1 MKKYLAIA
9 LVFLMI
15 SCNNK
20 IEMALPK
27 ADVTV
32 LKEVVDHSP
41 VYIFFKVEGKDTIA
55 DLNRKNTIGTTNW
68 IFNIDKKL
76 PVKAIIPEIVWL
88 QNKKKNGMH
97 TNDEAENYYSYAD
110 SIGKNLAFVPFTKI
124 EYKLEQPK
132 SGVRIYFTK
141 NNKILVSDNQNSKG
155 IEVKKEDLLKNLLA
169 IPSDKPNKFFFCHD
183 KNSSYEK
190 FLQSTIL
197 IGQIKLQIPTMSITN
212 EEFVY

>member
-9 LVFLMI
+9 IVFLTI

-20 IEMALPK
+20 VQMDLPK

-32 LKEVVDHSP
+32 IKEVFDHSP

-76 PVKAIIPEIVWL
+76 PLKAVIPEIIWL

-97 TNDEAENYYSYAD
+97 TNDKAENYYSYAD

-124 EYKLEQPK
+124 EYKLEKPK
-132 SGVRIYFTK
+132 FGVHIYFSK
-141 NNKILVSDNQNSKG
+141 NNKIIVSDSQNSNGK
-155 IEVKKEDLLKNLLA
+155 EVKKDELLKDLLA

-183 KNSSYEK
+183 QNSSYQD
-190 FLQSTIL
+190 LVQNTIL
-197 IGQIKLQIPTMSITN
+197 IGQLKLQIPTLSITN

>member
-9 LVFLMI
+9 IVFLTI

-20 IEMALPK
+20 IEMNLPK

-32 LKEVVDHSP
+32 VKEVFDHSP

-76 PVKAIIPEIVWL
+76 PLKAVILEVVWL

-97 TNDEAENYYSYAD
+97 TNDKAENYYSYAD
-110 SIGKNLAFVPFTKI
+110 TVGKNLAFVPFTNTV
-124 EYKLEQPK
+124 YKSEKPK
-132 SGVRIYFTK
+132 SGVIIYFTK
-141 NNKILVSDNQNSKG
+141 DNKIIISDDQNKTG
-155 IEVKKEDLLKNLLA
+155 TEVKKEELLKYLLE

-190 FLQSTIL
+190 FLQNTIL
-197 IGQIKLQIPTMSITN
+197 IGQVKLQIPTMSITN

>member
-9 LVFLMI
+9 VVFLTI

-141 NNKILVSDNQNSKG
+141 NNKIIVSDTQNSKG

>member
-1 MKKYLAIA
+1 MKKYLAITV
-9 LVFLMI
+9 VFLMI

-27 ADVTV
+27 ADVTI

-132 SGVRIYFTK
+132 SGIRIYFTK
-141 NNKILVSDNQNSKG
+141 NNKIIVSDTQNSKG
-155 IEVKKEDLLKNLLA
+155 IEVKKVDLLKHLLA

-197 IGQIKLQIPTMSITN
+197 IGQIKLEIPTMSITN